1 MYLSQHIILKFY
13 YRQQKHRPKSGSSM
27 PSVRKPKKQP
37 KIRNVEPKKEE
48 SDQEQEDYG
57 DLVSSSEGN
66 MSVEEGSDSS
76 SDEDSLDEDMMDILG
91 EFCRK

>member
-1 MYLSQHIILKFY
+1 MYYHNFILKFLF
-13 YRQQKHRPKSGSSM
+13 RQQKNRPKSGSYM
-27 PSVRKPKKQP
+27 PTIRKPEKQP
-37 KIRNVEPKKEE
+37 KIRNVEPEKEE